1 MPDTHLAMPR
11 SLSAELA
18 QTPEAL
24 ASHAPMTTSDATNGT
39 AAAAAAF
46 ARLLAS
52 GDQAMQSETENT
64 ASAAEHKPLLLR
76 DALLVGTAVTPPHP
90 DAEILELARQRR
102 AVIEAMDSGVDD
114 DEVVRLGNEW
124 LRLDRRIMEIE
135 PKTGAGLAAQLAVVW
150 RGLDPAD
157 GYEDGPSPK
166 SREERQW
173 LWKAKVNAAK
183 LDDDSATLDAFREF
197 LLAQCGWDPA
207 WSDEVSGA
215 YSDHCDALA
224 MKVMA
229 KEPTTAAG
237 FAAQFYTWLHLNHG
251 GSSKDG
257 LLVAYSPSYEPE
269 HAHFAHNQAERMIVE
284 RVFRMTEAIRG
295 EERFRSYLRQM
306 DGAALGRMLDATA
319 EAAKLPAEPERQ
331 YSFPDWIVEL
341 VAEADAAIMAENA
354 AHRALHPS
362 DDAALDRQFME
373 VWKRVPAERKE
384 TEIRWLE
391 LGVASGRFHR
401 MALTFAESTG
411 RADAYRLDLRRLAD
425 KGGDADLLDLGRL
438 HEDAIRDADAVHAIA
453 RPEEEAERLYARI
466 SGLKDSIFATE
477 ATTLAGLAVQLSA
490 LWDLQGPTLEEEGG
504 PTEDSDIGLKAVW
517 NIWQTARKLSGQ
529 DADIRPIN
537 SNLHAT
543 FGEWR
548 AVVERFNTDDLSLDE
563 ERQLEGRLSE
573 LEMRLA
579 LEPVRSLSDI
589 LVKLAAIL
597 VDVARIGP
605 PPVDDDAEKPWPRLL
620 GTINAGSAGF
630 PPDISEPARVITK
643 SLCEIFDVMVGDIDA
658 ETRRLAA
665 VANDQR
671 RGADA
676 FADTVAAFEA
686 EAPETLSLP
695 LEPTGRM
702 IDAGAG
708 AAGITPEQF
717 QAAYAAAV
725 EALKLERAA

>member
-24 ASHAPMTTSDATNGT
+24 AAHAPMTTSDATNGT

-64 ASAAEHKPLLLR
+64 ASTAERKPLPLR
-76 DALLVGTAVTPPHP
+76 DALLAGTAVTPPHP

-102 AVIEAMDSGVDD
+102 AVIDAMDVGVED
-114 DEVVRLGNEW
+114 DEVDRLEKEW
-124 LRLDRRIMEIE
+124 LRLDRRIMDIE

-157 GYEDGPSPK
+157 GYEDGPAPK

-173 LWKAKVNAAK
+173 LWKAKENAAK

-197 LLAQCGWDPA
+197 LLAQCGWVPA

-224 MKVMA
+224 MEVMA

-237 FAAQFYTWLHLNHG
+237 FAAQFYTWLHLQHG
-251 GSSKDG
+251 APSEDD
-257 LLVAYSPSYEPE
+257 LLADYSPSYKPE

-284 RVFRMTEAIRG
+284 RAFRMTEAIRG

-319 EAAKLPAEPERQ
+319 DATKLPAEPERQ
-331 YSFPDWIVEL
+331 YSFPDWMMEL
-341 VAEADAAIMAENA
+341 VAEADAAIMAEIA
-354 AHRALHPS
+354 ASKTRNPDKWAEQ
-362 DDAALDRQFME
+362 DRQITD
-373 VWKRVPAERKE
+373 VWCRIPEERKE
-384 TEIRWLE
+384 AEIRWLE
-391 LGVASGRFHR
+391 FGVAEDRFHR
-401 MALTFAESTG
+401 MAMTFAGSIG
-411 RADAYRLDLRRLAD
+411 RGDQYRRDLYRMAD

-438 HEDAIRDADAVHAIA
+438 HEDAVRDADAVHAIA
-453 RPEEEAERLYARI
+453 RPEAEAERLNDRI
-466 SGLKDSIFATE
+466 SSLKDRIFATE
-477 ATTLAGLAVQLSA
+477 ATTLAGLAVQLAA
-490 LWDLQGPTLEEEGG
+490 LWDLQGPTLEEENG
-504 PTEDSDIGLKAVW
+504 PLEDSDIGLKAVW

-529 DADIRPIN
+529 PADIRPIVRGDDDISPEN
-537 SNLHAT
+537 
-543 FGEWR
+543 R
-548 AVVERFNTDDLSLDE
+548 ADLQAISAIYDQLDAVGKASVV
-563 ERQLEGRLSE
+563 
-573 LEMRLA
+573 A
-579 LEPVRSLSDI
+579 
-589 LVKLAAIL
+589 
-597 VDVARIGP
+597 VARATIHIQQAVSIAQAIGAEFP
-605 PPVDDDAEKPWPRLL
+605 EALAGVAKMMRADAALL
-620 GTINAGSAGF
+620 
-630 PPDISEPARVITK
+630 E
-643 SLCEIFDVMVGDIDA
+643 
-658 ETRRLAA
+658 AA
-665 VANDQR
+665 ANDQR
-671 RGADA
+671 QDADA
-676 FADTVAAFEA
+676 FADTVMAFEA
-686 EAPETLSLP
+686 EAPATLALP